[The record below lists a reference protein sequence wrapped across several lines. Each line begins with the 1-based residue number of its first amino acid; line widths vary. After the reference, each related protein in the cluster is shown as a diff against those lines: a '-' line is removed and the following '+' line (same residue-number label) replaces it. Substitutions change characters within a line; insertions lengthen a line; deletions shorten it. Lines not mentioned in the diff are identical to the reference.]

1 MKAKFLMMAVGAA
14 MMAFTACT
22 NEKIVY
28 VESDNGTEQ
37 LKPGEGIIE
46 IALSSATTRAARPI
60 DHFNPTVAT
69 TDGGNNVNCI
79 GFRVYN
85 NAGEL
90 DDNVKVTAVDSEV
103 YTNENGEISDDYIL
117 NEYVLQKNLSS
128 YSGNK
133 IKIKLSGLSAGINNI
148 IAYGYNAANGTD
160 FPYTLTNQ
168 QESVKVDGQDEPK
181 MVDIVGLKCAIN
193 TTDNP
198 EKFPEEIF
206 SGAIKASVNEHG
218 LFTAENTLILERQ
231 VAGMLVYL
239 KNVPAYVLNK
249 KVGKITISTI
259 IDVEGLYFPYK
270 GENDELNPAYNGYGK
285 TSSYSNTDLLTFTFN
300 SDNTSNFDTASNG
313 GSYSFSRKSNGEEKT
328 DNKRFLLPDEMDVD
342 VKQYMDDNI
351 ECKNNTLFGS
361 CFLLPF
367 PAKNIS
373 HEGWN
378 ALNIVYWGTDGQ
390 IIKAVPLKDSNVG
403 NSEGYSIIRN
413 HFYSIGT
420 KKTPDLPDSGDPA
433 DDDDPLDIDDVTGY
447 DYYYLQIDDAWDG
460 YFGLNK

>member
-1 MKAKFLMMAVGAA
+1 MKARFLLMAVGAA

-28 VESDNGTEQ
+28 VESGNGTEQ

-46 IALSSATTRAARPI
+46 IALSSATSRAARPI

-79 GFRVYN
+79 GFRVYDN
-85 NAGEL
+85 EGVL
-90 DDNVKVTAVDSEV
+90 DNNVKIAAIDDSDVTE
-103 YTNENGEISDDYIL
+103 TTL
-117 NEYVLQKNLSS
+117 NEYVLQQNLSN
-128 YSGNK
+128 YGGK
-133 IKIKLSGLSAGINNI
+133 TIKIKLSGLSAGINKI
-148 IAYGYNAANGTD
+148 IAYGYNAASGTD

-168 QESVKVDGQDEPK
+168 QKEVEVDGQEEPK

-193 TTDNP
+193 TTGSP

-206 SGAIKASVNEHG
+206 AGAIKASVNEHG
-218 LFTAENTLILERQ
+218 LFTVENTLTLERQ

-259 IDVEGLYFPYK
+259 IDVEGLYFPYRD
-270 GENDELNPAYNGYGK
+270 NDLSKLNPAYNGYGK
-285 TSSYSNTDLLTFTFN
+285 TTSFSNTDLLTFTFN
-300 SDNTSNFDTASNG
+300 EGNTSNFESASNG
-313 GSYSFSRKSNGEEKT
+313 DSYSFSRKSNEGKETE
-328 DNKRFLLPDEMDVD
+328 NKKFLLPDEMDDD
-342 VKQYMDDNI
+342 VKQHMDDNI

-367 PAKNIS
+367 PAKNTS

-378 ALNIVYWGTDGQ
+378 ALNIVYWDTAGQ
-390 IIKAVPLKDSNVG
+390 MIKAVPLRDSNVG
-403 NSEGYSIIRN
+403 NGDGYSITRN

-420 KKTPDLPDSGDPA
+420 KRTSDVPDPDDEEDP
-433 DDDDPLDIDDVTGY
+433 DDDPLDINDVTGY
-447 DYYYLQIDDAWDG
+447 DYYYLQIDDAWGG
-460 YFGLNK
+460 YFGLVK

>member
-1 MKAKFLMMAVGAA
+1 MEAKFLMMAVGAA

-37 LKPGEGIIE
+37 LKPGEGIVE

-85 NAGEL
+85 NAGAL
-90 DDNVKVTAVDSEV
+90 DGNVKVTAVD
-103 YTNENGEISDDYIL
+103 NSDVTETTL
-117 NEYVLQKNLSS
+117 NEYVLQRNLSS
-128 YSGNK
+128 YASNQT
-133 IKIKLSGLSAGINNI
+133 IKIKLSGLSQGINKI
-148 IAYGYNAANGTD
+148 IAYGYNAADGTT

-168 QESVKVDGQDEPK
+168 QKEVEVEGQEEPK

-193 TTDNP
+193 TTNNP

-206 SGAIKASVNEHG
+206 SGAIEASVNEHG
-218 LFTAENTLILERQ
+218 LFTAENTLTLERQ

-239 KNVPAYVLNK
+239 ENVPAYVLNK

-259 IDVEGLYFPYK
+259 INVEGLYFPYK
-270 GENDELNPAYNGYGK
+270 GENGELNPAYNGY
-285 TSSYSNTDLLTFTFN
+285 TNDSFSNTDLLTFTFN
-300 SDNTSNFDTASNG
+300 SDNTSNFDAASNG
-313 GSYSFSRKSNGEEKT
+313 GSYIFSRKSNGKEKT
-328 DNKRFLLPDEMDVD
+328 DNKRFLLPDEMDDD

-351 ECKNNTLFGS
+351 ECKSNTLFGS

-367 PAKNIS
+367 PAKNTS
-373 HEGWN
+373 HDGWN

-390 IIKAVPLKDSNVG
+390 MIKAVPLKDSNVD
-403 NSEGYSIIRN
+403 NSEGYSITRN

-420 KKTPDLPDSGDPA
+420 KKTPDLPGSGDPD

>member
-90 DDNVKVTAVDSEV
+90 DGNVKVTAVD
-103 YTNENGEISDDYIL
+103 NSDVTEAIL

-128 YSGNK
+128 YGDNT
-133 IKIKLSGLSAGINNI
+133 IKIKLSGLSQGINKI
-148 IAYGYNAANGTD
+148 IAYGYNAASGTT

-168 QESVKVDGQDEPK
+168 QKTVDDESGKPT

-193 TTDNP
+193 TTKNP

-239 KNVPAYVLNK
+239 ENVPAYVLNK
-249 KVGKITISTI
+249 KVGKVTISTI

-270 GENDELNPAYNGYGK
+270 GENGELNPEYNGY
-285 TSSYSNTDLLTFTFN
+285 TNDSFSNTDLLTFTFN

-367 PAKNIS
+367 PAKNIL
-373 HEGWN
+373 HDGWN

-390 IIKAVPLKDSNVG
+390 IIKAVPLRDSNVG
-403 NSEGYSIIRN
+403 NSEGYSITRN

-420 KKTPDLPDSGDPA
+420 KKTPDLPGSGDPD

>member
-1 MKAKFLMMAVGAA
+1 

-85 NAGEL
+85 GTTL
-90 DDNVKVTAVDSEV
+90 DNNVKIAAIDSDV
-103 YTNENGEISDDYIL
+103 YTDENGEISDEYIL

-128 YSGNK
+128 YGGNK

-218 LFTAENTLILERQ
+218 LFTAENTLTLERQ

-239 KNVPAYVLNK
+239 ENVPAYVLNK

-300 SDNTSNFDTASNG
+300 EGNTG
-313 GSYSFSRKSNGEEKT
+313 
-328 DNKRFLLPDEMDVD
+328 
-342 VKQYMDDNI
+342 
-351 ECKNNTLFGS
+351 
-361 CFLLPF
+361 
-367 PAKNIS
+367 
-373 HEGWN
+373 
-378 ALNIVYWGTDGQ
+378 
-390 IIKAVPLKDSNVG
+390 
-403 NSEGYSIIRN
+403 
-413 HFYSIGT
+413 
-420 KKTPDLPDSGDPA
+420 
-433 DDDDPLDIDDVTGY
+433 
-447 DYYYLQIDDAWDG
+447 
-460 YFGLNK
+460 

>member
-1 MKAKFLMMAVGAA
+1 MKARFLLMAVGAA

-28 VESDNGTEQ
+28 VESGNGTEQ

-46 IALSSATTRAARPI
+46 IALSSATSRAARPI

-79 GFRVYN
+79 GFRVYDN
-85 NAGEL
+85 EGVL
-90 DDNVKVTAVDSEV
+90 DDNVKVTAIDDSDVTE
-103 YTNENGEISDDYIL
+103 TTL

-128 YSGNK
+128 YGDNT
-133 IKIKLSGLSAGINNI
+133 IKIKLSGLSAGINKI
-148 IAYGYNAANGTD
+148 IAYGYNAVSGTD
-160 FPYTLTNQ
+160 FPYDL
-168 QESVKVDGQDEPK
+168 EDLSGSHC
-181 MVDIVGLKCAIN
+181 LKCTIKIGDDE
-193 TTDNP
+193 TS

-206 SGAIKASVNEHG
+206 SGAIEEASVNEHG
-218 LFTAENTLILERQ
+218 LFTVENTLTLERQ

-239 KNVPAYVLNK
+239 ENVPAYVLNK

-259 IDVEGLYFPYK
+259 IDVEGLYFPYN
-270 GENDELNPAYNGYGK
+270 GESNELNPPHNGYT
-285 TSSYSNTDLLTFTFN
+285 TSGFSNTDLLTFTFN
-300 SDNTSNFDTASNG
+300 AENTSNFGNVSNG
-313 GSYSFSRKSNGEEKT
+313 GSYSFSRKSNGGKETE
-328 DNKRFLLPDEMDVD
+328 NKKFLLPDEMDVD

-351 ECKNNTLFGS
+351 ECKSNTLFGS

-367 PAKNIS
+367 PAKNTS

-378 ALNIVYWGTDGQ
+378 ALNIVYWDTEGQ
-390 IIKAVPLKDSNVG
+390 MIKAVPLRDSNVG
-403 NSEGYSIIRN
+403 NGDGYSITRN

-420 KKTPDLPDSGDPA
+420 KRTSDVPDPDDEEDP
-433 DDDDPLDIDDVTGY
+433 DDDPLDINDVTGY

-460 YFGLNK
+460 YFGLEK

>member
-128 YSGNK
+128 YGDNT
-133 IKIKLSGLSAGINNI
+133 IKIKLSGLSQGINKI
-148 IAYGYNAANGTD
+148 IAYGYNAASGTT

-168 QESVKVDGQDEPK
+168 QKEVEVEGQEEPK

-193 TTDNP
+193 TT
-198 EKFPEEIF
+198 
-206 SGAIKASVNEHG
+206 
-218 LFTAENTLILERQ
+218 
-231 VAGMLVYL
+231 
-239 KNVPAYVLNK
+239 
-249 KVGKITISTI
+249 KI
-259 IDVEGLYFPYK
+259 
-270 GENDELNPAYNGYGK
+270 
-285 TSSYSNTDLLTFTFN
+285 
-300 SDNTSNFDTASNG
+300 
-313 GSYSFSRKSNGEEKT
+313 RKSFLR
-328 DNKRFLLPDEMDVD
+328 RF
-342 VKQYMDDNI
+342 
-351 ECKNNTLFGS
+351 FR
-361 CFLLPF
+361 
-367 PAKNIS
+367 S
-373 HEGWN
+373 H
-378 ALNIVYWGTDGQ
+378 
-390 IIKAVPLKDSNVG
+390 
-403 NSEGYSIIRN
+403 
-413 HFYSIGT
+413 
-420 KKTPDLPDSGDPA
+420 
-433 DDDDPLDIDDVTGY
+433 
-447 DYYYLQIDDAWDG
+447 
-460 YFGLNK
+460 

>member
-128 YSGNK
+128 YGDNT
-133 IKIKLSGLSAGINNI
+133 IKIKLSGLSQGINKI
-148 IAYGYNAANGTD
+148 IAYGYNAASGTT
-160 FPYTLTNQ
+160 FPYTLTNYY
-168 QESVKVDGQDEPK
+168 DGQQSS
-181 MVDIVGLKCAIN
+181 MVYLGLKCAIN
-193 TTDNP
+193 TDNS

-206 SGAIKASVNEHG
+206 SGAIKATVNEHG
-218 LFTAENTLILERQ
+218 LFTAENTLTLERQ

-239 KNVPAYVLNK
+239 ENVPAYVSNK
-249 KVGKITISTI
+249 KVEKVTISTI
-259 IDVEGLYFPYK
+259 INVEGLYFLYTY
-270 GENDELNPAYNGYGK
+270 ENNDGKLNSPYNGYTTLGF
-285 TSSYSNTDLLTFTFN
+285 SNTDLLTFTFN
-300 SDNTSNFDTASNG
+300 SDNTSNFDAASNG
-313 GSYSFSRKSNGEEKT
+313 DSYIFSRKSNGEEKT

-403 NSEGYSIIRN
+403 NSEGYSITRN

-420 KKTPDLPDSGDPA
+420 KKTPDLPDSSDPA
-433 DDDDPLDIDDVTGY
+433 DDDDPLDIDDETGY

>member
-1 MKAKFLMMAVGAA
+1 MMAVGAA

-28 VESDNGTEQ
+28 VESGNGTEQ

-46 IALSSATTRAARPI
+46 IALSSATSRAARPI
-60 DHFNPTVAT
+60 DHFNPTT
-69 TDGGNNVNCI
+69 KDGGNNVNCI

-85 NAGEL
+85 GTTL
-90 DDNVKVTAVDSEV
+90 DNDVKVTAIDDFDVSTD
-103 YTNENGEISDDYIL
+103 ENGEIPDKYIL

-128 YSGNK
+128 YSGNT
-133 IKIKLSGLSAGINNI
+133 IKIKLSGLSEGQNTI
-148 IAYGYNAANGTD
+148 IAYGYNAASGTN

-168 QESVKVDGQDEPK
+168 QKSVKDDNQQST

-193 TTDNP
+193 TTESP
-198 EKFPEEIF
+198 EDFPEEIF
-206 SGAIKASVNEHG
+206 AGAIVADVNEHG
-218 LFTAENTLILERQ
+218 LFEAENTLTLERQ

-239 KNVPAYVLNK
+239 ENVPAYVLNK

-270 GENDELNPAYNGYGK
+270 GESSELNPEYNGYGK
-285 TSSYSNTDLLTFTFN
+285 TTGYSKTDLLTFTF
-300 SDNTSNFDTASNG
+300 DAGNTSNFDYVSNG
-313 GSYSFSRKSNGEEKT
+313 GSYRFSRESNGEEEKGKK
-328 DNKRFLLPDEMDVD
+328 NFLLPDEMDDD

-351 ECKNNTLFGS
+351 ECKDHTLFGS

-367 PAKNIS
+367 SIENTS
-373 HEGWN
+373 YDNWN
-378 ALNIVYWGTDGQ
+378 ALNIVYWGTDGKE
-390 IIKAVPLKDSNVG
+390 IKAVPLNDSNGV
-403 NSEGYSIIRN
+403 GYSIARN

-420 KKTPDLPDSGDPA
+420 KKTADLPGTGGDPT
-433 DDDDPLDIDDVTGY
+433 DDDPLDINDVTGY

-460 YFGLNK
+460 YFGLVK

>member
-1 MKAKFLMMAVGAA
+1 MKARFLLMAVGAA

-28 VESDNGTEQ
+28 VESGNGTEQ

-46 IALSSATTRAARPI
+46 IALSSATSRAARPI

-79 GFRVYN
+79 GFRVYDN
-85 NAGEL
+85 EGVL
-90 DDNVKVTAVDSEV
+90 DDNVKVTAIDDSDVTE
-103 YTNENGEISDDYIL
+103 TTL

-128 YSGNK
+128 YGDNT
-133 IKIKLSGLSAGINNI
+133 IKIKLSGLSAGINKI
-148 IAYGYNAANGTD
+148 IAYGYNAVSGTD

-168 QESVKVDGQDEPK
+168 QKEVKGDNQQST

-193 TTDNP
+193 TTEIP

-206 SGAIKASVNEHG
+206 SGAIVASVNEHG
-218 LFTAENTLILERQ
+218 LFTVENTLTLERQ

-270 GENDELNPAYNGYGK
+270 GDYLSELNPAYNGYGK
-285 TSSYSNTDLLTFTFN
+285 TSGYSNTDLLTFTFN
-300 SDNTSNFDTASNG
+300 EGNTSNFEKASNG
-313 GSYSFSRKSNGEEKT
+313 GSYSFSRKSNGEKET
-328 DNKRFLLPDEMDVD
+328 DNKKFLLPDEMDVD

-351 ECKNNTLFGS
+351 ECKSNTLFGS

-367 PAKNIS
+367 PAKNTS

-378 ALNIVYWGTDGQ
+378 ALNIVYWDTEGQ
-390 IIKAVPLKDSNVG
+390 MIKAVPLRDSNVG
-403 NSEGYSIIRN
+403 NGDGYSITRN

-420 KKTPDLPDSGDPA
+420 KRTSDVPDPDDEEDP
-433 DDDDPLDIDDVTGY
+433 DDDPLDINDETGY

-460 YFGLNK
+460 YFGLEK

>member
-85 NAGEL
+85 GTTL
-90 DDNVKVTAVDSEV
+90 DNNVKIAAIDDSDVAE
-103 YTNENGEISDDYIL
+103 TTL
-117 NEYVLQKNLSS
+117 NEYVLQRNLSS
-128 YSGNK
+128 YASNQT
-133 IKIKLSGLSAGINNI
+133 IKIKLSGLSQGINKI
-148 IAYGYNAANGTD
+148 IAYGYNAADGTT

-168 QESVKVDGQDEPK
+168 QKTVDDDESGEPT

-193 TTDNP
+193 TTKNQ

-218 LFTAENTLILERQ
+218 LFTAENTLTLERQ

-239 KNVPAYVLNK
+239 ENVPAYVLNK

-285 TSSYSNTDLLTFTFN
+285 TTGYSNTDLLTFTFN

-313 GSYSFSRKSNGEEKT
+313 GSYIFSRKSNGKKET

-351 ECKNNTLFGS
+351 ECKSNTLFGS

-367 PAKNIS
+367 PAKNTS
-373 HEGWN
+373 NGDDWN
-378 ALNIVYWGTDGQ
+378 ALNIVYWDTEGNE
-390 IIKAVPLKDSNVG
+390 IKAVPLKDSNGV
-403 NSEGYSIIRN
+403 GYSIARN

-420 KKTPDLPDSGDPA
+420 KKTPDIPSSGNPE
-433 DDDDPLDIDDVTGY
+433 DDDPLDIDDVTGY
-447 DYYYLQIDDAWDG
+447 DYYYLQIDDTWDG

>member
-90 DDNVKVTAVDSEV
+90 DGNVKVTAVD
-103 YTNENGEISDDYIL
+103 NSDVTEAIL

-128 YSGNK
+128 YGDNT
-133 IKIKLSGLSAGINNI
+133 IKIKLSGLSQGINKI
-148 IAYGYNAANGTD
+148 IAYGYNAASGTT

-168 QESVKVDGQDEPK
+168 QKTVDDESGKPT

-193 TTDNP
+193 TTKNP

-300 SDNTSNFDTASNG
+300 SDNTSNFDAASNG
-313 GSYSFSRKSNGEEKT
+313 DSYSFSRKSNGKKET

-351 ECKNNTLFGS
+351 ECKSNTLFGS

-367 PAKNIS
+367 PAKNTS
-373 HEGWN
+373 NRDWN

-390 IIKAVPLKDSNVG
+390 IINAVPLKDSNVG
-403 NSEGYSIIRN
+403 NSEGYSITRN

-420 KKTPDLPDSGDPA
+420 KKTPDLPGSGDPD

>member
-37 LKPGEGIIE
+37 LKPGEGIVE

-85 NAGEL
+85 NAGAL
-90 DDNVKVTAVDSEV
+90 DGNVKVTAVD
-103 YTNENGEISDDYIL
+103 NSDVTETTL
-117 NEYVLQKNLSS
+117 NEYVLQRNLSS
-128 YSGNK
+128 YASNQT
-133 IKIKLSGLSAGINNI
+133 IKIKLSGLSQGINKI
-148 IAYGYNAANGTD
+148 IAYGYNAASGTTN
-160 FPYTLTNQ
+160 FPYDDLTNQ
-168 QESVKVDGQDEPK
+168 QKQVDDESGKPT

-206 SGAIKASVNEHG
+206 SGAIEASVNEHG
-218 LFTAENTLILERQ
+218 LFTAENTLTLERQ

-239 KNVPAYVLNK
+239 ENVPAYVSNK

-259 IDVEGLYFPYK
+259 INVEGLYFPYK
-270 GENDELNPAYNGYGK
+270 GENGELNPAYNGY
-285 TSSYSNTDLLTFTFN
+285 TNDSFSNTDLLTFTFN
-300 SDNTSNFDTASNG
+300 SDNTSNFDAASNG
-313 GSYSFSRKSNGEEKT
+313 GSYIFSRKSNGKEKT
-328 DNKRFLLPDEMDVD
+328 DNKRFLLPDEMDDD

-351 ECKNNTLFGS
+351 ECKSNTLFGS

-367 PAKNIS
+367 PAKNTS
-373 HEGWN
+373 HDGWN

-390 IIKAVPLKDSNVG
+390 MIKAVPLKDSNVD
-403 NSEGYSIIRN
+403 NSEGYSITRN

-420 KKTPDLPDSGDPA
+420 KKTPDLPGSGDPD

>member
-90 DDNVKVTAVDSEV
+90 DGNVKVTAVD
-103 YTNENGEISDDYIL
+103 NSDVTETIL

-128 YSGNK
+128 YGDNT
-133 IKIKLSGLSAGINNI
+133 IKIKLSGLSQGINKI
-148 IAYGYNAANGTD
+148 IAYGYNAASGTT

-168 QESVKVDGQDEPK
+168 QKTVDDESGKPT

-193 TTDNP
+193 TTKNP

-239 KNVPAYVLNK
+239 ENVPAYVLNK
-249 KVGKITISTI
+249 KVGKVTISTI

-270 GENDELNPAYNGYGK
+270 GENGELNSEYNGY
-285 TSSYSNTDLLTFTFN
+285 TNDSFSNTDLLTFTFN

-367 PAKNIS
+367 PAKNTS
-373 HEGWN
+373 NDGWN

-390 IIKAVPLKDSNVG
+390 IIKAVPLKDSNSNVD
-403 NSEGYSIIRN
+403 NEEGYSITRN

-420 KKTPDLPDSGDPA
+420 KKTPDLPGSGDPD

>member
-1 MKAKFLMMAVGAA
+1 MKARFLMMAVGVA

-79 GFRVYN
+79 GFRVYDN
-85 NAGEL
+85 EGVL
-90 DDNVKVTAVDSEV
+90 DDNVKVTAVDNSNVTE
-103 YTNENGEISDDYIL
+103 TTL
-117 NEYVLQKNLSS
+117 NEYVLQKSLSS
-128 YSGNK
+128 YASNQT
-133 IKIKLSGLSAGINNI
+133 IKIKLSGLSQGINRI
-148 IAYGYNAANGTD
+148 IAYGYNAANGTT

-168 QESVKVDGQDEPK
+168 QKTVDDESGEPT

-193 TTDNP
+193 TTNSP

-206 SGAIKASVNEHG
+206 SGAIVASVNEHG
-218 LFTAENTLILERQ
+218 LFTVENTLTLERQ

-285 TSSYSNTDLLTFTFN
+285 TSSFSNTDLLTFTFN
-300 SDNTSNFDTASNG
+300 AENTSNFDTASNG
-313 GSYSFSRKSNGEEKT
+313 GSYNFSRESNGEQET

-351 ECKNNTLFGS
+351 ECKSNTLFGS

-367 PAKNIS
+367 PAENTS
-373 HEGWN
+373 HDGWN
-378 ALNIVYWGTDGQ
+378 ALNIVYWGTDDQ
-390 IIKAVPLKDSNVG
+390 MIKAVPLKDSNVG
-403 NSEGYSIIRN
+403 NGDGYSITRN

-420 KKTPDLPDSGDPA
+420 KRTSDVPDPDDEEDP
-433 DDDDPLDIDDVTGY
+433 DDDPLDINDVTGY
-447 DYYYLQIDDAWDG
+447 DYYYLQIDDTWDG
-460 YFGLNK
+460 YLGLGRS

>member
-60 DHFNPTVAT
+60 DHFNPAV

-90 DDNVKVTAVDSEV
+90 DDNVKVTAVD
-103 YTNENGEISDDYIL
+103 NSDVTETIL

-128 YSGNK
+128 YDNT

-148 IAYGYNAANGTD
+148 IAYGYNAASGTT

-168 QESVKVDGQDEPK
+168 QKEVEVEGQEEPK

-193 TTDNP
+193 TDNP

-218 LFTAENTLILERQ
+218 LFTAENTLTLERQ

-239 KNVPAYVLNK
+239 ENVPAYVLNK

-270 GENDELNPAYNGYGK
+270 GENGELNPAYNGY
-285 TSSYSNTDLLTFTFN
+285 TNDSFSNTDLLTFTFN
-300 SDNTSNFDTASNG
+300 SDNTSNFDAASNG
-313 GSYSFSRKSNGEEKT
+313 GSYSFSRASNGKEETGKR
-328 DNKRFLLPDEMDVD
+328 RFLLPDEMDDD

-351 ECKNNTLFGS
+351 ECKSNTLFGS

-367 PAKNIS
+367 PAENTL
-373 HEGWN
+373 HDNWN
-378 ALNIVYWGTDGQ
+378 ALNIVYWDTEGQ
-390 IIKAVPLKDSNVG
+390 MIKAVPLKDSNDD
-403 NSEGYSIIRN
+403 NKEGYSITRN

-420 KKTPDLPDSGDPA
+420 KKTADLPDPDDGDPA
-433 DDDDPLDIDDVTGY
+433 DDDDPLDIDDETGY

-460 YFGLNK
+460 YFGLNLDK

>member
-60 DHFNPTVAT
+60 DHFNPTV
-69 TDGGNNVNCI
+69 TDGGNNVNCV

-90 DDNVKVTAVDSEV
+90 DDNVKVTAVD
-103 YTNENGEISDDYIL
+103 NSDVTETIL

-128 YSGNK
+128 YGDNT
-133 IKIKLSGLSAGINNI
+133 IKIKLSGLSQGINKI
-148 IAYGYNAANGTD
+148 IAYGFNAASGTT

-168 QESVKVDGQDEPK
+168 QKTVDDESGKPT

-193 TTDNP
+193 TTKDL

-206 SGAIKASVNEHG
+206 SGAIESSVNEHG

-239 KNVPAYVLNK
+239 ENVPAYVLNK
-249 KVGKITISTI
+249 KVGKVTISTI
-259 IDVEGLYFPYK
+259 IDVEGLYFPYT
-270 GENDELNPAYNGYGK
+270 Y
-285 TSSYSNTDLLTFTFN
+285 
-300 SDNTSNFDTASNG
+300 
-313 GSYSFSRKSNGEEKT
+313 
-328 DNKRFLLPDEMDVD
+328 
-342 VKQYMDDNI
+342 
-351 ECKNNTLFGS
+351 KNNSVEF
-361 CFLLPF
+361 
-367 PAKNIS
+367 
-373 HEGWN
+373 
-378 ALNIVYWGTDGQ
+378 
-390 IIKAVPLKDSNVG
+390 II
-403 NSEGYSIIRN
+403 
-413 HFYSIGT
+413 
-420 KKTPDLPDSGDPA
+420 
-433 DDDDPLDIDDVTGY
+433 
-447 DYYYLQIDDAWDG
+447 
-460 YFGLNK
+460 

>member
-46 IALSSATTRAARPI
+46 IALSSATSRAARPI

-90 DDNVKVTAVDSEV
+90 DGNVKVTAVD
-103 YTNENGEISDDYIL
+103 NSDVTETIL

-168 QESVKVDGQDEPK
+168 QKSVKVDGQEEPK

-193 TTDNP
+193 TTKNP

-206 SGAIKASVNEHG
+206 SGAIEASVNEHG
-218 LFTAENTLILERQ
+218 WFTAENTLILERQ

-259 IDVEGLYFPYK
+259 INVEGLYFPYK
-270 GENDELNPAYNGYGK
+270 GENGELNPAYNGY
-285 TSSYSNTDLLTFTFN
+285 TNDSFSNTDLLTFTFN
-300 SDNTSNFDTASNG
+300 KENTSNFDSASNG
-313 GSYSFSRKSNGEEKT
+313 GSYIFSRKSNGEEKT
-328 DNKRFLLPDEMDVD
+328 DNKKFLLPDEMDVD

-351 ECKNNTLFGS
+351 ECKSNTLFGS

-367 PAKNIS
+367 PAKNTS
-373 HEGWN
+373 NGGWN
-378 ALNIVYWGTDGQ
+378 ALNIVYWDTSGAM
-390 IIKAVPLKDSNVG
+390 IKAVPLKDSNDD
-403 NSEGYSIIRN
+403 NKEGYSITRN

-420 KKTPDLPDSGDPA
+420 KKTADLPDPDDGDPA
-433 DDDDPLDIDDVTGY
+433 DDDDPLDIDDETGY

-460 YFGLNK
+460 YFGLNLDK

>member
-37 LKPGEGIIE
+37 LKPGEGIVE

-85 NAGEL
+85 NAGAL
-90 DDNVKVTAVDSEV
+90 DGNVKVTAVD
-103 YTNENGEISDDYIL
+103 NSDVTETTL
-117 NEYVLQKNLSS
+117 NEYVLQRNLSS
-128 YSGNK
+128 YASNQT
-133 IKIKLSGLSAGINNI
+133 IKIKLSGLSQGINKI
-148 IAYGYNAANGTD
+148 IAYGYNAASGTTN
-160 FPYTLTNQ
+160 FPYDDLTNQ
-168 QESVKVDGQDEPK
+168 QKQVDDESGKPT

-206 SGAIKASVNEHG
+206 SGAIEASVNEHG
-218 LFTAENTLILERQ
+218 LFTAENTLTLERQ

-239 KNVPAYVLNK
+239 ENVPAYVLNK

-259 IDVEGLYFPYK
+259 INVEGLYFPYK
-270 GENDELNPAYNGYGK
+270 GENGELNPAYNGY
-285 TSSYSNTDLLTFTFN
+285 TNDSFSNTDLLTFTFN
-300 SDNTSNFDTASNG
+300 SDNTSNFDAASNG
-313 GSYSFSRKSNGEEKT
+313 GSYIFSRKSNGKEKT
-328 DNKRFLLPDEMDVD
+328 DNKRFLLPDEMDDD

-351 ECKNNTLFGS
+351 ECKSNTLFGS

-367 PAKNIS
+367 PAKNTS
-373 HEGWN
+373 HDGWN

-390 IIKAVPLKDSNVG
+390 MIKAVPLKDSNVD
-403 NSEGYSIIRN
+403 NSEGYSITRN

-420 KKTPDLPDSGDPA
+420 KKTPDLPGSGDPD

>member
-60 DHFNPTVAT
+60 DHFNPAV
-69 TDGGNNVNCI
+69 TDGGNNVNCV

-90 DDNVKVTAVDSEV
+90 DDNVKVTAVD
-103 YTNENGEISDDYIL
+103 NSDVTETIL

-128 YSGNK
+128 YGDNT
-133 IKIKLSGLSAGINNI
+133 IKIKLSGLSAGENKI
-148 IAYGYNAANGTD
+148 IAYGYNAASGTT

-168 QESVKVDGQDEPK
+168 QKTVDDESGKPT

-193 TTDNP
+193 TTKDP

-206 SGAIKASVNEHG
+206 SGAIESSVNEHG

-239 KNVPAYVLNK
+239 ENVPAYVLNK
-249 KVGKITISTI
+249 KVGKVTISTI
-259 IDVEGLYFPYK
+259 IDVEGLYFPY
-270 GENDELNPAYNGYGK
+270 
-285 TSSYSNTDLLTFTFN
+285 T
-300 SDNTSNFDTASNG
+300 
-313 GSYSFSRKSNGEEKT
+313 
-328 DNKRFLLPDEMDVD
+328 
-342 VKQYMDDNI
+342 
-351 ECKNNTLFGS
+351 
-361 CFLLPF
+361 
-367 PAKNIS
+367 
-373 HEGWN
+373 
-378 ALNIVYWGTDGQ
+378 
-390 IIKAVPLKDSNVG
+390 
-403 NSEGYSIIRN
+403 
-413 HFYSIGT
+413 
-420 KKTPDLPDSGDPA
+420 
-433 DDDDPLDIDDVTGY
+433 
-447 DYYYLQIDDAWDG
+447 
-460 YFGLNK
+460 

>member
-90 DDNVKVTAVDSEV
+90 DGNVKVTAVD
-103 YTNENGEISDDYIL
+103 NSDVTETIL

-128 YSGNK
+128 YGDNT
-133 IKIKLSGLSAGINNI
+133 IKIKLSGLSQGINKI
-148 IAYGYNAANGTD
+148 IAYGYNAASGTT

-168 QESVKVDGQDEPK
+168 QKTVDDESGKPT

-193 TTDNP
+193 TTKNP

-239 KNVPAYVLNK
+239 ENVPAYVLNK
-249 KVGKITISTI
+249 KVGKVTISTI
-259 IDVEGLYFPYK
+259 IDVEGLYFPYT
-270 GENDELNPAYNGYGK
+270 Y
-285 TSSYSNTDLLTFTFN
+285 
-300 SDNTSNFDTASNG
+300 
-313 GSYSFSRKSNGEEKT
+313 
-328 DNKRFLLPDEMDVD
+328 
-342 VKQYMDDNI
+342 
-351 ECKNNTLFGS
+351 KNNSVEF
-361 CFLLPF
+361 
-367 PAKNIS
+367 
-373 HEGWN
+373 
-378 ALNIVYWGTDGQ
+378 
-390 IIKAVPLKDSNVG
+390 II
-403 NSEGYSIIRN
+403 
-413 HFYSIGT
+413 
-420 KKTPDLPDSGDPA
+420 
-433 DDDDPLDIDDVTGY
+433 
-447 DYYYLQIDDAWDG
+447 
-460 YFGLNK
+460 

>member
-1 MKAKFLMMAVGAA
+1 MKARFLMMAVGVA

-79 GFRVYN
+79 GFRVYDN
-85 NAGEL
+85 EGVL
-90 DDNVKVTAVDSEV
+90 DDNVKVTAVD
-103 YTNENGEISDDYIL
+103 NSDVTETTL
-117 NEYVLQKNLSS
+117 NEYVLQKSLSS
-128 YSGNK
+128 YASNQT
-133 IKIKLSGLSAGINNI
+133 IKIKLSGLSQGINRI
-148 IAYGYNAANGTD
+148 IAYGYNAANGTT

-168 QESVKVDGQDEPK
+168 QKTVDDESGEPT

-193 TTDNP
+193 TTDSP

-206 SGAIKASVNEHG
+206 SGAIEANVNAHG

-239 KNVPAYVLNK
+239 KNVPSYVLNK

-285 TSSYSNTDLLTFTFN
+285 TSSFSNTDLLTFTFN
-300 SDNTSNFDTASNG
+300 AENTSNFDTASNG
-313 GSYSFSRKSNGEEKT
+313 GSYNFSRESNGEQET

-351 ECKNNTLFGS
+351 ECKSNTLFGS

-367 PAKNIS
+367 PAENTS
-373 HEGWN
+373 HDGWN

-390 IIKAVPLKDSNVG
+390 MIKAVPLKDSNVG
-403 NSEGYSIIRN
+403 NGDGYSITRN

-420 KKTPDLPDSGDPA
+420 KRTSDVPDPDDEEDP
-433 DDDDPLDIDDVTGY
+433 DDDPLDINDVTGY
-447 DYYYLQIDDAWDG
+447 DYYYLQIDDTWDG
-460 YFGLNK
+460 YFGLGRS

>member
-90 DDNVKVTAVDSEV
+90 DDNVKVTAVD
-103 YTNENGEISDDYIL
+103 NSDVTETTL
-117 NEYVLQKNLSS
+117 NEYVLQKSLSGYAS
-128 YSGNK
+128 NQT
-133 IKIKLSGLSAGINNI
+133 IKIKLSGLSQGINKI
-148 IAYGYNAANGTD
+148 IAYGYNAASGTTN
-160 FPYTLTNQ
+160 FPYDDLTNQ
-168 QESVKVDGQDEPK
+168 QKQVDDESGEPT

-239 KNVPAYVLNK
+239 ENVPAYVLNK

-259 IDVEGLYFPYK
+259 INVEGLYFPYK
-270 GENDELNPAYNGYGK
+270 GENGELNPAYNGY
-285 TSSYSNTDLLTFTFN
+285 TNDSFSNTDLLTFTFN
-300 SDNTSNFDTASNG
+300 TDNTSNFDAASNG
-313 GSYSFSRKSNGEEKT
+313 ASYNFSRKSNGEEKT
-328 DNKRFLLPDEMDVD
+328 DNKRFLLPDEMDDD

-351 ECKNNTLFGS
+351 ECKSNTLFGS

-367 PAKNIS
+367 PAKNTS

-390 IIKAVPLKDSNVG
+390 MIKAVPLKDSNVG
-403 NSEGYSIIRN
+403 NSEGYSITRN

-420 KKTPDLPDSGDPA
+420 KKTPDIPSSGDPE
-433 DDDDPLDIDDVTGY
+433 DDDPLDIDDETGY

>member
-60 DHFNPTVAT
+60 DHFNPAV
-69 TDGGNNVNCI
+69 TDGGNNVNCV

-90 DDNVKVTAVDSEV
+90 DDNVKVTAVD
-103 YTNENGEISDDYIL
+103 NSDVTETIL

-148 IAYGYNAANGTD
+148 IAYGYNAANGTTN
-160 FPYTLTNQ
+160 FPYDDLTNQ
-168 QESVKVDGQDEPK
+168 QKQVDDESGKPT

-218 LFTAENTLILERQ
+218 LFTAENTLTLERQ

-239 KNVPAYVLNK
+239 ENVPAYVLNQ

-270 GENDELNPAYNGYGK
+270 GENGELNPAYNGYGK
-285 TSSYSNTDLLTFTFN
+285 TTGYSNTDLLTFTFN
-300 SDNTSNFDTASNG
+300 SDNTSNFDAASNG
-313 GSYSFSRKSNGEEKT
+313 DSYIFSRKSNGKKET

-351 ECKNNTLFGS
+351 ECKSNTLFGS

-367 PAKNIS
+367 PAKNTS
-373 HEGWN
+373 NGGWN

-403 NSEGYSIIRN
+403 NSEGYSITRN

-420 KKTPDLPDSGDPA
+420 KKTPDLPGSGDPD

>member
-128 YSGNK
+128 YGDNT
-133 IKIKLSGLSAGINNI
+133 IKIKLSGLSQGINKI
-148 IAYGYNAANGTD
+148 IAYGYNAASGTT

-168 QESVKVDGQDEPK
+168 QKEVEVEGQEEPK

-193 TTDNP
+193 TTKNP

-206 SGAIKASVNEHG
+206 SGAIEASVNEHG

-270 GENDELNPAYNGYGK
+270 GENGELNPAYNGY
-285 TSSYSNTDLLTFTFN
+285 TNDSFSNTDLLTFTFN
-300 SDNTSNFDTASNG
+300 SDNTSNFDAASNG
-313 GSYSFSRKSNGEEKT
+313 GSYSFSRASNGKKET
-328 DNKRFLLPDEMDVD
+328 DKRRFLLPDEMDDD

-351 ECKNNTLFGS
+351 ECKSNTLFGS

-367 PAKNIS
+367 PAKNTS

-390 IIKAVPLKDSNVG
+390 MIKAVPLKDSNVG
-403 NSEGYSIIRN
+403 NGDGYSITRN

-420 KKTPDLPDSGDPA
+420 KKTPDLPGSGDPA
-433 DDDDPLDIDDVTGY
+433 DDDDPLDIDDETGY